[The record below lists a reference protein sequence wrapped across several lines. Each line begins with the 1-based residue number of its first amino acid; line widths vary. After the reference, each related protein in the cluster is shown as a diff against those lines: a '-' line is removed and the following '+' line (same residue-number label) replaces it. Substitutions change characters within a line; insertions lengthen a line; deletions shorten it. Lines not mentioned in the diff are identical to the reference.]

1 MIATFPHT
9 PTLWPHSSV
18 VNLSL
23 IDRHQRCFQSFTIT
37 KCNVYEFSIFY
48 YYKKISWIWIFKN
61 EYHSAHKISHIW
73 DYIRMMNSWRWNCW
87 VKRICAFKI
96 FWDILKLPYMEVI
109 ATPLEK
115 CERVYFST
123 SFQQDVLVRPSNLC
137 HYNTQNVASI
147 KHHHLFSLI
156 MNKIKCLFLPLR
168 AIFTFACELSLDFL
182 CPIFLLDAHGFF
194 NRLFFRTVIGSQ

>member
-1 MIATFPHT
+1 MTVTLPHT
-9 PTLWPHSSV
+9 PTLWPHSSI
-18 VNLSL
+18 VNLLL
-23 IDRHQRCFQSFTIT
+23 IDTRGASNLLLLQNVMYMNFQSFTIT
-37 KCNVYEFSIFY
+37 K
-48 YYKKISWIWIFKN
+48 KISWIWMFKN

-73 DYIRMMNSWRWNCW
+73 DYIRMMNSWRWICW

-96 FWDILKLPYMEVI
+96 LWDILKWPYMEVI

-115 CERVYFST
+115 CERVCFPT

-147 KHHHLFSLI
+147 KHHRLFSLI
-156 MNKIKCLFLPLR
+156 MNKIKCLFLSLR

-182 CPIFLLDAHGFF
+182 CPIFPLDAHGFF
-194 NRLFFRTVIGSQ
+194 NRLFFRTVIGS